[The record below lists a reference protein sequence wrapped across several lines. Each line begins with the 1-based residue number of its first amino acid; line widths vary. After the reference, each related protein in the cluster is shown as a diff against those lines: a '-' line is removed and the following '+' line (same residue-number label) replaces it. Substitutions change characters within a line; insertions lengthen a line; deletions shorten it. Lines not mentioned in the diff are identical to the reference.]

1 MLEQVIIA
9 RLAWVAFVGGVV
21 QHRPVE
27 DGDEYGQ
34 CVEHK
39 DSQLPGERSQEL
51 QAI

>member
-1 MLEQVIIA
+1 MHEQVNIA
-9 RLAWVAFVGGVV
+9 GWAAVVV

-51 QAI
+51 QAIWVRG